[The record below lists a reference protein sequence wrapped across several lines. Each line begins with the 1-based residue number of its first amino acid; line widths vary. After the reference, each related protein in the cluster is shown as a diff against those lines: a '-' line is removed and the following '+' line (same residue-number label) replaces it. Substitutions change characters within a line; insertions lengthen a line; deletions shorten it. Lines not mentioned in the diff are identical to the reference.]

1 MQENITGQRLREL
14 RARRDMKAI
23 DVAKALGI
31 QRTRV
36 SNWETG
42 IRNPQREELV
52 KLAAL
57 LDVSPAYLI
66 GWINEEIYSTH
77 QPIEQNTL
85 TLNNGENVTL
95 ESATSAHAYSEQFLA
110 ARDLKARQLMALT
123 VDDDAMHD
131 VVCKGDTVLVD
142 MQRKRSGG
150 RDLFAMFVNG
160 SVWVRWI
167 RPELDNTFTVSA
179 EDNTQYPDQTLTKE
193 QLEALDIIG
202 RIARIERDR

>member
-14 RARRDMKAI
+14 RARRGMKAV
-23 DVAKALGI
+23 DLAKALGI

-52 KLAAL
+52 KLASV

-77 QPIEQNTL
+77 QPIERNSL
-85 TLNNGENVTL
+85 TLNNGETVTL
-95 ESATSAHAYSEQFLA
+95 ESATSAHAYSEQFLN
-110 ARDLKARQLMALT
+110 ARDLKAQQLMALT
-123 VDDDAMHD
+123 VDDDAMNN
-131 VVCKGDTVLVD
+131 VICKGDTVLVD

-150 RDLFAMFVNG
+150 RDLFAMLVNG
-160 SVWVRWI
+160 SIWVRWV
-167 RPELDNTFTVSA
+167 RPELNGTFTVSA
-179 EDNTQYPDQTLTKE
+179 ENSTQYPDQTLTEK

-202 RIARIERDR
+202 RITRIERDR

>member
-1 MQENITGQRLREL
+1 
-14 RARRDMKAI
+14 MKAV
-23 DVAKALGI
+23 DLAKELGI
-31 QRTRV
+31 QRTRI

-52 KLAAL
+52 KLAAA

-85 TLNNGENVTL
+85 TLKNGETVTL
-95 ESATSAHAYSEQFLA
+95 ESASSAHAYSEQFLNE
-110 ARDLKARQLMALT
+110 RDLKARQLIALT
-123 VDDDAMHD
+123 INDDAMHGE
-131 VVCKGDTVLVD
+131 VNKGDSVLVD
-142 MQRKRSGG
+142 MQRKRAGG
-150 RDLFAMFVNG
+150 RDMFAMLVNG

-167 RPELDNTFTVSA
+167 RPELNGTFTVSA
-179 EDNTQYPDQTLTKE
+179 EDSEQYPDQTLSQK